1 MRCYSFL
8 VDGIRV
14 LVYSPLGERLDVSSV
29 LAGMADG
36 EMTVVIRPDLVADF
50 FVECFD
56 KRGDSPRD
64 GDLALA
70 VLSHFFRVVRG
81 LPSVSLEMMYRGNLH
96 ELYIGDGDDKFSVN
110 VGKCK
115 LLCTKTAIFADG
127 VEILVDAVRLGYEC
141 ACTSC
146 ADSDLFATERLSAL
160 REAVVMPVG
169 TPAIAVSFD
178 GTMKVR
184 TCGSIPY
191 YDAIAVGAFSLL
203 ERGTDIP
210 GGRLTAHVNGRRY
223 TFSLSD
229 GVLTFYPDI
238 KYLY

>member
-14 LVYSPLGERLDVSSV
+14 LVYSPLGERLDVSAV

-56 KRGDSPRD
+56 REGNSPRN
-64 GDLALA
+64 GDLVLA
-70 VLSHFFRVVRG
+70 VLSYFFGVVRG
-81 LPSVSLEMMYRGNLH
+81 LPSVCLDVVYLGKVY
-96 ELYIGDGDDKFSVN
+96 ELYIGDDGDKFSVN

-127 VEILVDAVRLGYEC
+127 VEIFVDAVRLGYEC
-141 ACTSC
+141 ACTTC

-178 GTMKVR
+178 GTIKVR

-191 YDAIAVGAFSLL
+191 CDAVAFGVIALQR
-203 ERGTDIP
+203 RGVRVAD
-210 GGRLTAHVNGRRY
+210 GRQIATVDGRRY
-223 TFSLSD
+223 TFSRSGD
-229 GVLTFYPDI
+229 MLTFYPDI